1 MSKLDGLSMPN
12 ICLGTSPLGGM
23 PDTYGYDVDEAQAV
37 ATIRHAL
44 DCGLTFIDT
53 SNEYG
58 DGESERRIGTVL
70 RELGA
75 SGQRVVIASKADPV
89 RAQRILDGDRVRE
102 SFAES
107 AARLGVDRLDVYYL
121 HDPERFDFADMVKPG
136 SSLDAIRELKA
147 QGLVGLIGVAGGDL
161 GEMRRYLDTGL
172 MDVILNHNHFTLLD
186 RSASPLITD
195 CVSAGVAFVNAAPY
209 ASGIL
214 AKPLASSPRYGY
226 RAPSP
231 MLVATVEWLHQICGK
246 FGVPLAALALQFS
259 TRDPRIRSTVV
270 GVSAPQRIDELM
282 RNATLS
288 IPPELWELVEDRLA
302 PHTG

>member
-1 MSKLDGLSMPN
+1 MSKPDGLSMPN

-44 DCGLTFIDT
+44 ESGLTFIDT

-70 RELGA
+70 REVGA
-75 SGQRVVIASKADPV
+75 SGQQVVIASKADPA

-107 AARLGVDRLDVYYL
+107 AARLGVARLDVYYL
-121 HDPERFDFADMVKPG
+121 HDPERFDFAGMVKPG

-172 MDVILNHNHFTLLD
+172 MDVILNHTHFTLLD
-186 RSASPLITD
+186 RSASSLITD
-195 CVSAGVAFVNAAPY
+195 CVSAGVAFVNAGPY

-214 AKPLASSPRYGY
+214 AKPLASSPRYRY
-226 RAPSP
+226 QAPTP

-270 GVSAPQRIDELM
+270 GVSAPQRIDELV

-288 IPPELWELVEDRLA
+288 VPPELWELVEDRLA
-302 PHTG
+302 PHPG

>member
-1 MSKLDGLSMPN
+1 MNDEEKPERRQNLSTPDGLSMPN

-75 SGQRVVIASKADPV
+75 SGQRVVIASKADPA

-172 MDVILNHNHFTLLD
+172 WT
-186 RSASPLITD
+186 
-195 CVSAGVAFVNAAPY
+195 
-209 ASGIL
+209 
-214 AKPLASSPRYGY
+214 SS
-226 RAPSP
+226 
-231 MLVATVEWLHQICGK
+231 
-246 FGVPLAALALQFS
+246 
-259 TRDPRIRSTVV
+259 
-270 GVSAPQRIDELM
+270 
-282 RNATLS
+282 
-288 IPPELWELVEDRLA
+288 
-302 PHTG
+302 